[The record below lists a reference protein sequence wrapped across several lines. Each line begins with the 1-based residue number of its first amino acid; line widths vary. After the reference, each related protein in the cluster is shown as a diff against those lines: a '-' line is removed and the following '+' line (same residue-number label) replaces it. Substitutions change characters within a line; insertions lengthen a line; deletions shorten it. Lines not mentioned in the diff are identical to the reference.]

1 MWMTC
6 PACSRK
12 TDDPEDLLATAV
24 KDPWVWRRHFFLSL
38 IWAGI
43 GIMMAIPA
51 HAATPNPSL
60 GAFHILDQI
69 SPAHRREI
77 VRSVQDSVATPG
89 AASRI
94 PSAFPLLAPGDRL
107 LLHYEPQGHARSPV
121 RQTVFVLDR
130 RGRLRLPNG
139 RSVAL
144 AGLTPREAAW
154 RLESEPLFR
163 GLRIVVRMLVPAPA
177 QRPFGDSL
185 FTARSPFSFHSGV
198 LPVRYRLAPGDE
210 LTLSWPGKP
219 PGHERLRIGP
229 DGTLLVPGAG
239 SWEVAGHRFTQVRA
253 HLRARLRAL
262 FPGRRMSVA
271 LTHLHRIQVYVMGD
285 VRRPGTYALSPFARV
300 TDALFASGGPTRA
313 GSVREITLKRRSH
326 PDRHFD
332 LYSLLLKGD
341 TEEDRRLHGGEVVF
355 VPPIGP
361 VVAVDGAVRRPALYE
376 LSGPTTLDHLIA
388 LAGGLEPDADR
399 TRIVIKRFGPGAKRL
414 LLNADLDTKA
424 GAGLMLADGDR
435 VRIARV
441 LPVLHRAVRLAGDVA
456 RPQAYPWSLGMRLTD
471 LIPTRADFRS
481 GADLRYLLILRR
493 HQLAGGP
500 FLAVDWVQAR
510 SHAAGPKDPL
520 LEPGDEVYVFSLR
533 GPRQAVIARLKREAE
548 AVSGVTHYVPMVWVK
563 GPVRHPG
570 QYPFIPGMTL
580 RGLLAAAGGLTVNP
594 QDLHAQVAPP
604 AGQAWGLPGVFATLL
619 EPGQAKGVLAP
630 GETVHL
636 YTGPTPKEVLVTGL
650 VRHPGRYPVL
660 PGATVASVLKAAGG
674 QRGGQGSRVVL
685 YDPRLAVWQEAAR
698 ARLVAL
704 LKRFALKQDRA
715 GRQAEAALHLLSG
728 PVSGR
733 VLSQA
738 RAGSILGLR
747 VRNRDRIQVERPAP
761 TLSVAGLVV
770 HPRSFVYQPAISPRD
785 LIVFAGGVLAG
796 ADPRHLFV
804 RHGNGLVAS
813 VGRHWFHPVRLR
825 PGDVVVVPPRLG
837 RLPKALRTRVRRWLS
852 VNEDPVCPTV
862 VRRAAPEYNSQVHP
876 VAVVAPGG
884 S

>member
-1 MWMTC
+1 M
-6 PACSRK
+6 R
-12 TDDPEDLLATAV
+12 DPKV
-24 KDPWVWRRHFFLSL
+24 YRRRFFRGLMC
-38 IWAGI
+38 AGM
-43 GIMMAIPA
+43 GVMMAMSA

-77 VRSVQDSVATPG
+77 VRSVQDSMATPG
-89 AASRI
+89 VASRI
-94 PSAFPLLAPGDRL
+94 PSAAPLLAPGNRL
-107 LLHYEPQGHARSPV
+107 LLHYEPQGHARLPV

-139 RSVAL
+139 RRVAL

-154 RLESEPLFR
+154 RLESEPLFE
-163 GLRIVVRMLVPAPA
+163 GLKIVVHILAPAPA

-185 FTARSPFSFHSGV
+185 FAARSPFAVHGGA
-198 LPVRYRLAPGDE
+198 LPARYRLAPGDE
-210 LTLSWPGKP
+210 LTLSWPGNP

-229 DGTLLVPGAG
+229 DGALLVPGAG
-239 SWEVAGHRFTQVRA
+239 SWEVAGHRFTEVRA
-253 HLRARLRAL
+253 HLRARLQTL
-262 FPGRRMSVA
+262 FPGRRMSVV

-285 VRRPGTYALSPFARV
+285 VRRPGTYTLSPFARV

-332 LYSLLLKGD
+332 LYSLLLKGN

-376 LSGPTTLDHLIA
+376 LKGPTTLGHLIV

-399 TRIVIKRFGPGAKRL
+399 MRVAIKRFGPGAKRL
-414 LLNADLDTKA
+414 LLNANLDTKA
-424 GAGLMLADGDR
+424 GAGLVLADGDR
-435 VRIARV
+435 VRISHV
-441 LPVLHRAVRLAGDVA
+441 LPVLHRAVRLTGDVA
-456 RPQAYPWSLGMRLTD
+456 RPQAYPWSPGMRLTD

-493 HQLAGGP
+493 HRLAGGP
-500 FLAVDWVQAR
+500 FLAVDWVRAR
-510 SHAAGPKDPL
+510 SPAAGPNDPR

-533 GPRQAVIARLKREAE
+533 GPRQGVIARLKREAE
-548 AVSGVTHYVPMVWVK
+548 AVSGVTHYVPMVWVQ

-570 QYPFIPGMTL
+570 QYPFTPGMTL

-594 QDLHAQVAPP
+594 RALQAQVMRP
-604 AGQAWGLPGVFATLL
+604 AGQVLGSPSAVATLWD
-619 EPGQAKGVLAP
+619 PGQAKVALVP

-636 YTGPTPKEVLVTGL
+636 YTGPAPKEVLVTGL

-674 QRGGQGSRVVL
+674 QKDGQGSRVIL
-685 YDPRLAVWQEAAR
+685 HDPHLAARQEAER
-698 ARLVAL
+698 VRLIAL
-704 LKRFALKQDRA
+704 LKGFALKPDQA
-715 GRQAEAALHLLSG
+715 GRQAEAALRLLSG

-733 VLSQA
+733 VLPRA
-738 RAGSILGLR
+738 PAGSVFALP
-747 VRNRDRIQVERPAP
+747 VRNRDRIQVERLVS
-761 TLSVAGLVV
+761 TLSVAGLVA

-785 LIVFAGGVLAG
+785 LIVLAGGVVAD
-796 ADPRHLFV
+796 ADPNHLLV
-804 RHGNGLVAS
+804 RHRNGLVTS
-813 VGRHWFHPVRLR
+813 VGDQWFHPARLR

-837 RLPKALRTRVRRWLS
+837 RLPKALRTQVRQWLF
-852 VNEDPVCPTV
+852 D
-862 VRRAAPEYNSQVHP
+862 Q
-876 VAVVAPGG
+876 
-884 S
+884 